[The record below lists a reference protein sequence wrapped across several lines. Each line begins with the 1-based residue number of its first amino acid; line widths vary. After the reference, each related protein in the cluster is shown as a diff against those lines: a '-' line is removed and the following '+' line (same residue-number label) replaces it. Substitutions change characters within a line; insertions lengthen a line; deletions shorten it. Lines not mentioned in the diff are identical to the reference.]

1 MKKNFLI
8 SAALFCLLL
17 HCYPQEDSAELINM
31 QTETMLQQHISF
43 EQTNDRAQQ
52 ILGRINIVAKQWY
65 DKDNN
70 GNAQMRCKIG

>member
-1 MKKNFLI
+1 
-8 SAALFCLLL
+8 
-17 HCYPQEDSAELINM
+17 
-31 QTETMLQQHISF
+31 MLQQHIGF

-70 GNAQMRCKIG
+70 GNAQMRKVVSAVRNLCFIPQRTCIDIFTAIRIVQQTDV